1 MNSGSPLIICFICQR
16 NVWVYKMIN
25 ISIGTAQRIAVNA
38 QGLDRSS
45 PGASLQNVLER
56 LVCVQIDAIQAVRR
70 SHEIVLLSRGV
81 KKEIVDN
88 LHTAENN
95 IFETWGHAHSIFP
108 RSAWPLLKWRR
119 DLIRRNGLSGPPV
132 DKTIAHNVLSHI
144 KLNGPCTVGEIS
156 STTGKGWDRGGPE
169 KTACE
174 WLASIGELVVVNRD
188 DRWRRVYRTPDQANM
203 DTSEPLSAQ
212 ESLFPPRFYGLDKK
226 TSGRNF

>member
-1 MNSGSPLIICFICQR
+1 
-16 NVWVYKMIN
+16 MIN
-25 ISIGTAQRIAVNA
+25 ISIGTAQGIAVNA

-108 RSAWPLLKWRR
+108 RSA
-119 DLIRRNGLSGPPV
+119 
-132 DKTIAHNVLSHI
+132 
-144 KLNGPCTVGEIS
+144 
-156 STTGKGWDRGGPE
+156 
-169 KTACE
+169 
-174 WLASIGELVVVNRD
+174 
-188 DRWRRVYRTPDQANM
+188 
-203 DTSEPLSAQ
+203 
-212 ESLFPPRFYGLDKK
+212 
-226 TSGRNF
+226 